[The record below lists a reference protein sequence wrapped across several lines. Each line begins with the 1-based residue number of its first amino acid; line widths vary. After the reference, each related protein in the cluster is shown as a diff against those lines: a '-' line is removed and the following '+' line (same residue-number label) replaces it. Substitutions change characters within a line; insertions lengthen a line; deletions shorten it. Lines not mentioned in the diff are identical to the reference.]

1 MNDKALDTYLRKTYN
16 ITLEFYNALLR
27 AQDGRCYV
35 CRRRPARV
43 RLGVD
48 HDHRTG
54 EVRGLLCVRSHRD
67 WKGRDFPACNRIIG
81 MARDNPAFFERAAE
95 YLREPPARRL
105 VSEQELA
112 VLRDCSDVADLTDD
126 DSDDTAG
133 GVLWTL

>member
-1 MNDKALDTYLRKTYN
+1 MSDKTLDTYLRRTYN

-35 CRRRPARV
+35 CRRKPGRV

-81 MARDNPAFFERAAE
+81 MARDNPAFFERAVE
-95 YLREPPARRL
+95 YLTNPPGRRL
-105 VSEQELA
+105 SREQELA
-112 VLRDCSDVADLTDD
+112 VLRECSDVVDLLEAGADD
-126 DSDDTAG
+126 DD
-133 GVLWTL
+133 GVLFEP